1 MGIRAAETPKASLT
15 PTPPTRGKGD
25 SDSLDVNQRQSFMVQ
40 NRPGAVGYDASTTS
54 RLRGF
59 QISDFACVTFQ
70 VSSLRSIKDL
80 CRHPNGFYLKHQ
92 RKFKLPNFRY
102 TNFVFSESRVVV
114 ASRVAELVL
123 LAWRANHDE
132 TCIALWPE
140 NVEAR
145 GGHRWCFVKH
155 KRSTEDV
162 SSPCCVAK
170 WASWMSVDSKFLQ
183 SSRFEDCGS
192 TSLWAKIAKI
202 SHCKPSDLGQS

>member
-80 CRHPNGFYLKHQ
+80 CRHPNGF
-92 RKFKLPNFRY
+92 LP
-102 TNFVFSESRVVV
+102 
-114 ASRVAELVL
+114 
-123 LAWRANHDE
+123 
-132 TCIALWPE
+132 
-140 NVEAR
+140 
-145 GGHRWCFVKH
+145 K
-155 KRSTEDV
+155 
-162 SSPCCVAK
+162 SSKKV
-170 WASWMSVDSKFLQ
+170 
-183 SSRFEDCGS
+183 
-192 TSLWAKIAKI
+192 
-202 SHCKPSDLGQS
+202 